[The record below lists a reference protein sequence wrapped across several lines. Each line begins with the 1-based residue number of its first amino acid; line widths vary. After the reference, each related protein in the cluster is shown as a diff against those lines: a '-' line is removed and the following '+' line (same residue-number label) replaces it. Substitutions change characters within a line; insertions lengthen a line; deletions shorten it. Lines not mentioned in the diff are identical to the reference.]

1 MLKLPVSKLSGW
13 MGAFN
18 FEMKIYFSFSQI
30 GRSSFFSGGQK
41 LIMTWSCLAFQ
52 WILEWVSVDLKESY
66 IFNISSVSRSSR
78 TIQDFFSTL
87 FLPSD
92 KLFISFA
99 LLWEKS
105 NIQWR
110 SLDVTVTTRVD
121 LQYVTTFQF
130 TKSLLENS
138 AKKIH
143 VLSLWGFFLQHL
155 VDADEVS
162 NFFRFL
168 SSPFST
174 SPLSRHDTISS
185 LQHTKYFDCDEI
197 WKLER
202 IVPKESTLCQH
213 TTSPHSLLYSQ
224 RVFECLIMKISL
236 PAQTPHGP
244 KPLPSFPRL

>member
-1 MLKLPVSKLSGW
+1 MRLISKWKFIFLFPKLAVPL
-13 MGAFN
+13 
-18 FEMKIYFSFSQI
+18 
-30 GRSSFFSGGQK
+30 FFSGGQK

-66 IFNISSVSRSSR
+66 SFNISSVSRSSR

-92 KLFISFA
+92 ELFISFA

-162 NFFRFL
+162 KFFFIL
-168 SSPFST
+168 FSLWT
-174 SPLSRHDTISS
+174 SPLSRHDTFPAFNTPNI
-185 LQHTKYFDCDEI
+185 L
-197 WKLER
+197 
-202 IVPKESTLCQH
+202 IVMRYEN
-213 TTSPHSLLYSQ
+213 
-224 RVFECLIMKISL
+224 
-236 PAQTPHGP
+236 
-244 KPLPSFPRL
+244 